1 MYTTSGVLKHN
12 VYWRHTA
19 THCGHVVTDG
29 SYILQCKVEQVH
41 RTALEQ
47 TIWWRT
53 NQWKN
58 KSVFNYYVRWKRGST
73 RIRPPLLQ
81 QSIDISPIPVRWA
94 HSSKP
99 AVEALLLCNHAGT
112 DRRTDGRTP
121 YRFIDPAP
129 HTMSAVPISGVSL
142 YAWQRIDH
150 ELALYTG
157 WSDVTE
163 SMVKIRTLF
172 CGYNTT

>member
-81 QSIDISPIPVRWA
+81 QSIDISCQQWVCCSGFMLRQTDWADTISFCRPCSAYSEDSAKNPMIDCLYRPTHRWSA
-94 HSSKP
+94 PQYQHHILHRYDTLEHNNMS
-99 AVEALLLCNHAGT
+99 LC
-112 DRRTDGRTP
+112 TP
-121 YRFIDPAP
+121 GFNLKR
-129 HTMSAVPISGVSL
+129 
-142 YAWQRIDH
+142 
-150 ELALYTG
+150 
-157 WSDVTE
+157 
-163 SMVKIRTLF
+163 SMMHNI
-172 CGYNTT
+172 TT